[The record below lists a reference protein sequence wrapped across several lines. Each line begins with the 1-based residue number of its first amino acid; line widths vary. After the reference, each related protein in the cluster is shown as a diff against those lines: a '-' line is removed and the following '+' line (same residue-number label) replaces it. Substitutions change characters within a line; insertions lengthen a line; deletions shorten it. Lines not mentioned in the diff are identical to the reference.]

1 MKHLTIILALLL
13 GVHVSV
19 CGQSKIVK
27 DFKPVCDSL
36 ATLTTDR
43 TGICGKITVKNIMK
57 RSGCLDFYFTESLGD
72 YPWYKEDIKWLKS
85 TLKSL
90 FPEGYSKYKVGE
102 IYSRNVPIDHLVT
115 PRLTKDGKPADNRH
129 KVKSPSDSKLIVN
142 RLGGQ
147 NPSLGLA
154 GRHIAL
160 WQSHGRYYDV
170 GAELWKWQ
178 RPCLFQTC
186 EDMFTQGFVLPYL
199 VPMLENA
206 GAYVLLP
213 RERDTQH
220 NEVIAD
226 NDPSCGARGTAA
238 YKEKGKW
245 SDAGCGFAD
254 TKETYFERENPF
266 EMGSARQAQCV
277 SPSSKPTATITWT
290 PEIPKRGEY
299 AVYVSYKSLPSST
312 PSAHYT
318 VNHLGGTSEFIVN
331 QKMGGSTWVYLGTFE
346 FAEGSEASVTLDN
359 GTPEGYRM
367 EVGAVVTADAV
378 RFGGGMGNI
387 VRSRKVDPSDTL
399 AIVAE
404 PTVSGLPRSAEAA
417 RYWLQWAGADTTVY
431 YQNLGENDYK
441 DDFMSRGDW
450 VEWISRGSRVNP
462 GKKDGLGI
470 PVDLSLGFHT
480 DAGVTPDDATIGTL
494 AIYTYKSEGKTKLP
508 AGENRQTSRMLAEM
522 VQTQIVDDIR
532 AEFDTLWNRRSI
544 WDRGYRESRTPSCPS
559 MLLELL
565 SHQNFADMKY
575 GLDPEFRFTVSRAIY
590 KGMLKYLSN
599 RFGEDYVVQPLPVD
613 NIAVELCE
621 GKSGQSGRSSDQS
634 SRKGHTKVVLTWC
647 PVADPLEPTANPD
660 GYIVYRRTGDGAFDC
675 GTIVRSCRF
684 ETEITPGEVVSF
696 KVAAYNEGGV
706 GFPSE
711 TVSVGVPKSYA
722 STSGNHTDASCQK
735 VLIVNNFDRIS
746 GPAYFDGA
754 ERAGFDNT
762 LDSGIADRQDI
773 TFIGEM
779 YNFRRADEWIT
790 NSRPGFGASYSDKA
804 GNIVA
809 GNSFDYASVHGKAI
823 LDAGYAFYSC
833 SNERFS
839 SDSLICSQ
847 AWTVDLI
854 CGKQVTTPKNGV
866 LKYTIF
872 TEQMQNAIRRQTKA
886 GVNFIVSGAY
896 IGTDIWDSI
905 YPVDGDSISG
915 GNQTSCPTNISF
927 TDFQKQ
933 SAEFAT
939 KVLGYKFITNQASRK
954 GAIKPVAN
962 RAIYGL
968 NNIEI
973 VREMNPDTYCIES
986 PDGIAPASKSGHII
1000 YRYADSEI
1008 PAGVAH
1014 QGNGYKCVS
1023 LGFPIETIDCKDSIN
1038 TLIQTILE
1046 YFNK

>member
-1 MKHLTIILALLL
+1 MKHITLILALLI

-19 CGQSKIVK
+19 FGQSRIVK

-36 ATLTTDR
+36 ASLTTDR
-43 TGICGKITVKNIMK
+43 SGICGKIVVKNIMK
-57 RSGCLDFYFTESLGD
+57 RGGCLDFYFTESLGD
-72 YPWYKEDIKWLKS
+72 YPWYREDTKWLKN

-90 FPEGYSKYKVGE
+90 FPESYQKYKVGE
-102 IYSRNVPIDHLVT
+102 IYSRNVRIDHLVT
-115 PRLTKDGKPADNRH
+115 PRLTYDGKPADNRH
-129 KVKSPSDSKLIVN
+129 KVKSPSDSKLIIN
-142 RLGGQ
+142 RIGQ
-147 NPSLGLA
+147 LQPSMGLD

-170 GAELWKWQ
+170 GAELWQWQ

-213 RERDTQH
+213 RERDIQH

-226 NDPSCGARGTAA
+226 NDPSCGARGTAT

-245 SDAGCGFAD
+245 SDAGNGFAD
-254 TKETYFERENPF
+254 TKATYIERENPF
-266 EMGSARQAQCV
+266 EMGSARQAMCV
-277 SPSSKPTATITWT
+277 SPSSKATASITWT
-290 PEIPKRGEY
+290 PDIQERGEY
-299 AVYVSYKSLPSST
+299 AVYISYKTLPSST

-318 VNHLGGTSEFIVN
+318 VHHLGGTSEFIVN

-346 FAEGSEASVTLDN
+346 FAQGSDASVTLDN
-359 GTPEGYRM
+359 STPDGYRM

-462 GKKDGLGI
+462 GKKGGLGI

-522 VQTQIVDDIR
+522 VQSQIVDDIR
-532 AEFDTLWNRRSI
+532 SEFDTLWNRRSI

-599 RFGEDYVVQPLPVD
+599 RFGEDYVVQPLPVN
-613 NIAVELCE
+613 NIAVEFCE
-621 GKSGQSGRSSDQS
+621 ETAHTGGSSAHSARKDNGQ
-634 SRKGHTKVVLTWC
+634 TKVIVSWS

-660 GYIVYRRTGDGAFDC
+660 GYIVYRRIGDGAFDH
-675 GTIVRSCRF
+675 GTIVNKCRY

-696 KVAAYNEGGV
+696 KVAAYNEGGI

-711 TVSVGVPKSYA
+711 TVSIGLPESHA
-722 STSGNHTDASCQK
+722 CENAIQK
-735 VLIVNNFDRIS
+735 ALVVNNFDRIS
-746 GPAYFDGA
+746 GPAYFDGP
-754 ERAGFDNT
+754 ERAGFDSS
-762 LDSGIADRQDI
+762 LDSGVADRQDI

-779 YNFRRADEWIT
+779 YNFRRSDEWIT

-804 GNIVA
+804 GCTIA
-809 GNSFDYASVHGKAI
+809 GNTFDYASVHGKAI
-823 LDAGYAFYSC
+823 LEAGYAFYSC
-833 SNERFS
+833 SNERFA
-839 SDSLICSQ
+839 SDSIISSQ
-847 AWTVDLI
+847 AWAVDLV
-854 CGKQVTTPKNGV
+854 CGKQVTTPKNGS
-866 LKYTIF
+866 LKYTVF
-872 TEQMQNAIRRQTKA
+872 SEEMQEAIRRQTKA

-896 IGTDIWDSI
+896 IGTDVWDSI
-905 YPVDGDSISG
+905 YPISG
-915 GNQTSCPTNISF
+915 TDTYSHETDSTCKSF
-927 TDFQKQ
+927 AEFQKE

-939 KVLGYKFITNQASRK
+939 KVLGYKFVTNQASRK
-954 GAIKPVAN
+954 GAIKPAAN
-962 RAIYGL
+962 RAIDGL
-968 NNIEI
+968 KPVEI
-973 VREMNPDTYCIES
+973 VREMNADIYCIES
-986 PDGIAPASKSGHII
+986 PDGIAPASKNGHII
-1000 YRYADSEI
+1000 YRYTDSEI
-1008 PAGVAH
+1008 PAAVAH
-1014 QGNGYKCVS
+1014 QGEGYRCVS
-1023 LGFPIETIDCKDSIN
+1023 LGFPIETIEDSADIN

-1046 YFNK
+1046 YFKK

>member
-1 MKHLTIILALLL
+1 MATIRNSQTCSHYKPGQMKHLTIILALLL

-27 DFKPVCDSL
+27 DFRPVCDSL
-36 ATLTTDR
+36 ASLTTDR
-43 TGICGKITVKNIMK
+43 TGISGKITVKNIMK
-57 RSGCLDFYFTESLGD
+57 RKGCLDFYFTESLGD
-72 YPWYKEDIKWLKS
+72 YPWYKEDIKWLRG

-90 FPEGYSKYKVGE
+90 FPKQYANYKVGE
-102 IYSRNVPIDHLVT
+102 IYSRNVSIDHLVT

-129 KVKSPSDSKLIVN
+129 KVKSPSDNKLIVN

-147 NPSLGLA
+147 HPSMGLS

-170 GAELWKWQ
+170 GADLWKWQ

-254 TKETYFERENPF
+254 PKQTYFERENPF
-266 EMGSARQAQCV
+266 EMGTARQAQCV
-277 SPSSKPTATITWT
+277 SPSSKATATITWT
-290 PEIPKRGEY
+290 PDIPSRGEY

-318 VNHLGGTSEFIVN
+318 VHHLGGTSEFIVN
-331 QKMGGSTWVYLGTFE
+331 QKMGGCTWVYLGTFE
-346 FAEGSEASVTLDN
+346 FEQGSKACVMLDN
-359 GTPEGYRM
+359 STPEGYRM

-387 VRSRKVDPSDTL
+387 VRNRKVDPSDTL

-480 DAGVTPDDATIGTL
+480 DAGVTPDNATIGTL

-508 AGENRQTSRMLAEM
+508 AGENRQTSRMLAEI

-613 NIAVELCE
+613 NIAVEFCGGL
-621 GKSGQSGRSSDQS
+621 SAQP
-634 SRKGHTKVVLTWC
+634 SRKGNSQTKVAVSWS
-647 PVADPLEPTANPD
+647 PVADPLEPTANPR
-660 GYIVYRRTGDGAFDC
+660 GYIVYKRIGDGAFDK
-675 GTIVRSCRF
+675 GTLVTDCRY
-684 ETEITPGEVVSF
+684 ETEIVPGEVVSF
-696 KVAAYNEGGV
+696 KVAAYNEGGT

-711 TVSVGVPKSYA
+711 IVSIGVPKNDSQNA
-722 STSGNHTDASCQK
+722 KDGNCSSDDI

-746 GPAYFDGA
+746 GPAFFDGA
-754 ERAGFDNT
+754 ERAGFDNS
-762 LDSGIADRQDI
+762 LDSGVADKHDI

-823 LDAGYAFYSC
+823 LDAGFAFYSC
-833 SNERFS
+833 SNERFET
-839 SDSLICSQ
+839 DSLIGSH

-866 LKYTIF
+866 IKYTVF
-872 TEQMQNAIRRQTKA
+872 TEQMQNAILRQTKA

-905 YPVDGDSISG
+905 YPIEDVRIKGEK
-915 GNQTSCPTNISF
+915 
-927 TDFQKQ
+927 QKQ

-939 KVLGYKFITNQASRK
+939 KVLGYKFVTNQASRK

-962 RAIYGL
+962 RAIDGL
-968 NNIEI
+968 NTVEI
-973 VREMNPDTYCIES
+973 VREMNPEIYCIES

-1000 YRYADSEI
+1000 YRYSDSEI
-1008 PAGVAH
+1008 PAAVAH
-1014 QGNGYKCVS
+1014 EGSGYKCVS
-1023 LGFPIETIDCKDSIN
+1023 LGFPIETVKGENSIN

-1046 YFNK
+1046 YFKK